1 MAKQRICFFNS
12 NLAWGGGEKWHY
24 THALAFREMGY
35 DVIGITNLDSPLA
48 RKWTAKN
55 LPTHQLKLSNLSFLN
70 LPKLLRVKNI
80 LKHNHIETV
89 ILNLS
94 ADLKIGG
101 LAAWA
106 GKIQQIVYR
115 RGQALPVRNTFL
127 NRFLF
132 RKILTHIVAN
142 SEEIKQQILSNNPCL
157 VPEKDIHVLYN
168 AIELDNYPISPKTP
182 IFQRAPG
189 ELILGNAG
197 RLVEQKGQRYLIRLA
212 QHLKQAGL
220 RFKLLIA
227 GEGPLL
233 SNLKEHA
240 DQMGVQDHI
249 IFLGFVDNIK
259 SFMDSIDIFVL
270 SSLHEGSANIV
281 LEAMAFKKPVVA
293 FDISSNRELV
303 RDNQTGYL
311 VDFADIRQMTARIM
325 SLHRHRDLRN
335 QMGKNARK
343 RIVQQHTRQDSVEGL
358 IRIMDGSAR

>member
-12 NLAWGGGEKWHY
+12 NPAWGGGEKWHY
-24 THALAFREMGY
+24 THAIAFREMGY

-48 RKWTAKN
+48 RKWIAKD
-55 LPTHQLKLSNLSFLN
+55 LPTYQLELSNLSFLN
-70 LPKLLRVKNI
+70 LPKLIRLKNI
-80 LKHNHIETV
+80 LQHHQIETV

-101 LAAWA
+101 LAAWS

-127 NRFLF
+127 NRILF

-142 SEEIKQQILSNNPCL
+142 SKEIKHQILSSPWL
-157 VPEKDIHVLYN
+157 VPEKEIHVLYN
-168 AIELDNYPISPKTP
+168 AIDLDNCPISPKTP
-182 IFQRAPG
+182 IYQRVSN

-197 RLVEQKGQRYLIRLA
+197 RLVDQKGQQYLIKLA

-233 SNLKEHA
+233 SHLKEYA

-249 IFLGFVDNIK
+249 VFLGFVENIK
-259 SFMDSIDIFVL
+259 SFMDSLDIFVL

-281 LEAMAFKKPVVA
+281 LEAMAFQKPVVA

-303 RDNQTGYL
+303 EDNKTGYL
-311 VDFADIRQMTARIM
+311 VDFADVKQLAARIM
-325 SLHRHRDLRN
+325 SLHRNGDLRN
-335 QMGKNARK
+335 QMGINARK
-343 RIVQQHTRQDSVEGL
+343 RIVQQHTRQQSVEDL
-358 IRIMDGSAR
+358 IRILDGSER

>member
-12 NLAWGGGEKWHY
+12 NPAWGGGEKWHY
-24 THALAFREMGY
+24 THAIAFREMGY
-35 DVIGITNLDSPLA
+35 DVIGITNIDSPLA
-48 RKWTAKN
+48 KKWVAGN
-55 LPTHQLKLSNLSFLN
+55 LPTYQLELSNLSFLS
-70 LPKLLRVKNI
+70 LPKLIQVKNI
-80 LKHNHIETV
+80 LQQNRIETV

-127 NRFLF
+127 NRILF

-142 SEEIKQQILSNNPCL
+142 SEEIKQQILSSNPCL

-168 AIELDNYPISPKTP
+168 AIDLDNYPISPKTP
-182 IFQRAPG
+182 IYQRVSN

-197 RLVEQKGQRYLIRLA
+197 RLVEQKGQQYLIKLA
-212 QHLKQAGL
+212 QHLKQARL

-233 SNLKEHA
+233 SHLKEHA
-240 DQMGVQDHI
+240 DQLGVQDHI
-249 IFLGFVDNIK
+249 VFLGFVDNIK

-281 LEAMAFKKPVVA
+281 LEAMAFQKPVVA
-293 FDISSNRELV
+293 FDISSNRELIQ
-303 RDNQTGYL
+303 DDKTGYL
-311 VDFADIRQMTARIM
+311 VDFADVRQLTARIM
-325 SLHRHRDLRN
+325 SLHRDEDLRN
-335 QMGKNARK
+335 QMGTNARK
-343 RIVQQHTRQDSVEGL
+343 RIVQQHTHQHSVEGL
-358 IRIMDGSAR
+358 IRLLDGSER